1 MTEDLFWSIGFCSIM
16 VSLSLLVAVGAFMEL
31 AWFIKEMKETKRQSV
46 ATGKGCSTDPRKGR
60 SQIDDRNAPAVG
72 MSDDKE
78 MNI

>member
-46 ATGKGCSTDPRKGR
+46 ATGTQRPDES
-60 SQIDDRNAPAVG
+60 
-72 MSDDKE
+72 
-78 MNI
+78 